1 LAVGFSDVQIVVFV
15 DDSLTRRASY
25 DSVRVQAI
33 DRDPHGKLSAITYVL
48 PDS

>member
-1 LAVGFSDVQIVVFV
+1 VSCLLAVGFPLVEIVAFD

-33 DRDPHGKLSAITYVL
+33 ASDPRWYAELNHT
-48 PDS
+48 